1 MEPNRSL
8 IKSKNF
14 PQLGKAKT
22 IVLKVG
28 TSILIDPDTNLL
40 KADWLKS
47 FVQEITELKK
57 YDKDIILVSSGAI
70 ALGKKILSLESQK
83 LELDKIQASA
93 AVGQIR
99 LAQAYEMSLNS
110 NGINSAQILL
120 TSEDSHHRRR
130 YLNIRSTIKSLL
142 KMGVIPIVNENDT
155 VATDEIKFG
164 DNDRLAA
171 QVALISEADLLILLS
186 DIDGFYESDPNVDPN
201 SKHLSVVNKV
211 TPELLKMASSTKSEN
226 SKGGMITKL
235 EAAKIAMNG
244 GCEMIIANGSKH
256 YPLNSFIN
264 GGDKYTKFIPENDH
278 TTLRKQWILS
288 IKPKGS
294 VIIDN
299 GAILALKDN
308 KSLLPAG
315 VVKSSGDFQRGDAV
329 EIISHVSEKIG
340 QGLSAYSSTEV
351 SRIKGCQTFEIE
363 EKLGYPGRI
372 ALVHRDDLVLS

>member
-1 MEPNRSL
+1 MASNGSL
-8 IKSKNF
+8 INSRDF

-28 TSILIDPDTNLL
+28 TSILIDPRTNVL
-40 KADWLKS
+40 KSDWLES
-47 FVQEITELKK
+47 FVEEIAQLKK
-57 YDKDIILVSSGAI
+57 ENKNIILVSSGAI
-70 ALGKKILSLESQK
+70 ALGKKVLKIGSQNLK
-83 LELDKIQASA
+83 LDEIQASA
-93 AVGQIR
+93 AVGQIK
-99 LAQAYEMSLNS
+99 LAQAYEISLNKRD
-110 NGINSAQILL
+110 INSAQILL

-142 KMGVIPIVNENDT
+142 NMGVIPIVNENDT

-186 DIDGFYESDPNVDPN
+186 DIDGLYASDPHITPD
-201 SKHLSVVNKV
+201 SKHFSVINKV
-211 TPELLKMASSTKSEN
+211 TAELFQMAGSTKSDN

-244 GCEMIIANGSKH
+244 GCEMVIADGSMN
-256 YPLNSFIN
+256 YPLESFIN
-264 GGDKYTKFIPENDH
+264 KGSKYTKFIPEDHH

-294 VIIDN
+294 LIIDS
-299 GAILALKDN
+299 GAVLALKDN

-315 VVKSSGDFQRGDAV
+315 VINLSGNFQRGDAV
-329 EIISHVSEKIG
+329 EIISGDSEKIG
-340 QGLSAYSSTEV
+340 QGLSAYSYIEIFK
-351 SRIKGCQTFEIE
+351 IKGCQTFEIE
-363 EKLGYPGRI
+363 NKLGHPGRL